1 MDALHDMGG
10 MEGFGPIPESETVFA
25 APWEA
30 TAFALVSATRIAG
43 TVDEFRHAIER
54 MDPVQYLTAGYYGRW
69 LAATEIR
76 LRDRGLITS
85 EEVDARCGSDAAR
98 PRAVPTI
105 GLPTARGGHGAVRS
119 LDSARLFSVG
129 DRVRARRIHPA
140 GHTRLPRYVRG
151 RVGEVV
157 ALHPSCVF
165 PDTNAHGLGESPQ
178 HLYSV
183 RFTAEELWGTGDH
196 LIHLDLFEPYL
207 EHCR

>member
-10 MEGFGPIPESETVFA
+10 MEGFGTVPDSDVVFA

-54 MDPVQYLTAGYYGRW
+54 MDPEQYLTSGYYGRW

-76 LRDRGLITS
+76 LRDRGLVTS
-85 EEVDARCGSDAAR
+85 EEVDARCGSSAAR
-98 PRAVPTI
+98 PRAVPSS
-105 GLPTARGGHGAVRS
+105 GVPTERGAHGAVRTV
-119 LDSARLFSVG
+119 DHPRLFGVG
-129 DRVRARRIHPA
+129 DLVRARRIHPV

-151 RVGEVV
+151 CVGHVV
-157 ALHPSCVF
+157 ALHPPCVF
-165 PDTNAHGLGESPQ
+165 PDTNAHGLGENPQ

-183 RFTAEELWGTGDH
+183 RFTAQELWGAGDH

-207 EHCR
+207 EKA